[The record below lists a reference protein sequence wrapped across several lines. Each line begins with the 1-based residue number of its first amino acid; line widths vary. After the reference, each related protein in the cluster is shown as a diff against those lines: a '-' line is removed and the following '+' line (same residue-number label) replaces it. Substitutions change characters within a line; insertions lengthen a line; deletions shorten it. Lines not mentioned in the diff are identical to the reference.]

1 MPSEEGYKN
10 LIPVKKGGKAP
21 PGAGRKPAHLKP
33 YLKENN
39 IGTQDVR
46 AILGGILV
54 GCKSLK
60 DMQDKVA
67 DPNTP
72 PIVKIPLLAMIKEM
86 QSGKLN
92 AFQFLVQYG
101 YGMPKQEIET
111 KAAIDDAAN
120 MTPEERKEAEKELLK
135 QLVKENRE
143 LIKELINEDD
153 KKDN

>member
-1 MPSEEGYKN
+1 MANEDRLKN
-10 LIPVKKGGKAP
+10 LKPFTKDYQPKNP
-21 PGAGRKPAHLKP
+21 GRKPSHLKP

-39 IGTQDVR
+39 VGTTDVR

-54 GCKSLK
+54 DCKSLK

-72 PIVKIPLLAMIKEM
+72 PIVKIPLIAMIKEM

-111 KAAIDDAAN
+111 KSTIDDVAK
-120 MTPEERKEAEKELLK
+120 MTPEQREEMKKQLLS
-135 QLVKENRE
+135 QLVKDNKEM
-143 LIKELINEDD
+143 IKGLLDADD
-153 KKDN
+153 TN